1 MDEKKNI
8 LLQLNTFKNLNKFSD
23 SAWYKRG
30 LNPSDNDICER
41 LERLFNKSADS
52 LIEAINSDYS
62 TKQLKNVLENNLKN
76 FKRSDYDTEECEFIC
91 DYFFQLS
98 EIVSVD
104 FKDNLNGW
112 LYGRILSTLLRI
124 TAFIKRD
131 DRIIETLSQNCTKCH
146 TELKTYIIKKEEG
159 IPDYSWEII
168 QCINCNEYNLLS
180 TGANV
185 KEARF
190 ENYKIVEQLP
200 KAEFTMEQAELRLKQ
215 IKYFRNI

>member
-8 LLQLNTFKNLNKFSD
+8 LLQLNTFKNLNKFSN
-23 SAWYKRG
+23 SAWNKRG

-52 LIEAINSDYS
+52 LIEAINSDFS
-62 TKQLKNVLENNLKN
+62 TRQLKNVLENNLKN

-168 QCINCNEYNLLS
+168 QCINCNE
-180 TGANV
+180 
-185 KEARF
+185 
-190 ENYKIVEQLP
+190 
-200 KAEFTMEQAELRLKQ
+200 
-215 IKYFRNI
+215 

>member
-8 LLQLNTFKNLNKFSD
+8 LLQLNTFKNLNKFSN
-23 SAWYKRG
+23 SAWNKRG

-62 TKQLKNVLENNLKN
+62 TRQLKNVLENNLKN

-190 ENYKIVEQLP
+190 ENYKIVEQLH

>member
-8 LLQLNTFKNLNKFSD
+8 LLQLNTFKNLNKFSN
-23 SAWYKRG
+23 SAWNKRG

-62 TKQLKNVLENNLKN
+62 TRQLKNVLENNLKN

-159 IPDYSWEII
+159 IVATVEKTPFAVSAEKNPKDSDNY
-168 QCINCNEYNLLS
+168 NEYVLIHKMNKPTSFEINNVKFNLL
-180 TGANV
+180 AKFN
-185 KEARF
+185 
-190 ENYKIVEQLP
+190 
-200 KAEFTMEQAELRLKQ
+200 
-215 IKYFRNI
+215 